1 MSLEDLSHEELLAH
15 AKRSDEQAR
24 LFRTLIDSPE
34 TRGRAL
40 ALVKEKNPTMPI
52 PEIDAQAEIDKKLA
66 AEREARQKLEQEM
79 RERDVRDRIDRE
91 RARCMKAYELTEV
104 DMNEVEKIMTDEKA
118 PIPHYDAACKVYKA
132 SKVQATPTPALLKP
146 PKWDMPEKDVW
157 APGVGNRTKL
167 NEIALTEAYRALNE
181 ITSGKAAA

>member
-15 AKRSDEQAR
+15 AKKSDEQAR
-24 LFRTLIDSPE
+24 LFRTLIDSPD
-34 TRGRAL
+34 TRPRAL

-52 PEIDAQAEIDKKLA
+52 PEIDAQAAMDAKI
-66 AEREARQKLEQEM
+66 AEERKAREKLEQDM

-91 RARCMKAYELTEV
+91 RARCMKAYELTEA
-104 DMNEVEKIMTDEKA
+104 DMDEVEKIMTDEKA

-132 SKVQATPTPALLKP
+132 SKVQATPTPALLNP
-146 PKWDMPEKDVW
+146 PKWEMPEKDVW

-167 NEIALTEAYRALNE
+167 NEIALGEAYRAFNE
-181 ITSGKAAA
+181 IRSGKVAA